1 MFSVMWFLPIVS
13 SYYVTLHC
21 PDQCIC
27 DNEITR
33 CSGQSL
39 TTMPTHINSDIRNLD
54 LSWNEFGTFPSDV
67 QLLSELRSL
76 NLSHNKISTLRN
88 GQIEALVKLET
99 IDLTYNLFHDW
110 KDIHSGIF
118 QPAKN
123 LLFLDLSHNPLRTLS
138 KYSNHF
144 YIPSLEVLRLVNCS
158 MRIIPANVFQRLT
171 NLTELYLSDNPISNI
186 SDNFTLENLRL
197 MEISRTRLSVINE
210 NVFTDL
216 PNLETLIMNNNI
228 NLRRFPCH
236 SSTLRYLDLSNSML
250 EQIPNGHMEK
260 LLRLDLSGNYLK
272 KIPTNGFIALC
283 SLQMLNLSTNAITV
297 IDFDAFQGLTEVQS
311 IDLSFN
317 KLISLGEQFNNNSA
331 LTFLNLSHN
340 YISELHTLRSK
351 SLKALV
357 VSFCEI
363 YELNK
368 YSLSLMPNLIR
379 LTMSRNFLTRLPDR
393 LVARNLVILD
403 LSYCRMNTLS
413 NETFSEMF
421 YLREINLANNAL
433 TSIDPSYFPRAFKA
447 TIKDN
452 PWRCNCK
459 KIKKMFEWMT
469 AYNSDELDALV
480 CYSPEPVAGQ
490 TWEQACENEWYPNQI
505 TRDTMWYYSL
515 GIVVAMV
522 LALFGLVV
530 LRKVKSL
537 QQQRVRLEEEAR
549 RAEER
554 EALSRMQERQ
564 REIHDEDNRNAPD
577 PRELQRPPSYNEA
590 LLLPRM
596 NVSRSSLAGSFHSLG
611 SRGSLRESSS
621 DVSKKK
627 KNRRKRR
634 RRKDEEERRAS
645 RITVESDSSEESQ
658 STENL
663 SSRRKVT
670 HPLPLESDF

>member
-1 MFSVMWFLPIVS
+1 MFSMLWFLPIVS
-13 SYYVTLHC
+13 SYYVGLQC

-27 DNEITR
+27 DSEITR

-39 TTMPTHINSDIRNLD
+39 TKLPTHMNSDIINLD
-54 LSWNEFGTFPSDV
+54 LSWNEFETFPSDV
-67 QLLSELRSL
+67 QLLSELRCL

-110 KDIHSGIF
+110 KDIHSGVF

-158 MRIIPANVFQRLT
+158 MRTIPANVFRRLT
-171 NLTELYLSDNPISNI
+171 SLVELYLSDNPVSNI
-186 SDNFTLENLRL
+186 SDNFSLENLRL
-197 MEISRTRLSVINE
+197 MEISRTHLSMLNE
-210 NVFTDL
+210 NVFADL
-216 PNLETLIMNNNI
+216 PNLETLIMNNNV

-236 SSTLRYLDLSNSML
+236 SKTLRYLDLSNSML
-250 EQIPNGHMEK
+250 EKVPHGHMKK

-272 KIPTNGFIALC
+272 NIPMNGFIDSC
-283 SLQMLNLSTNAITV
+283 SLQMLNLSTNAITA
-297 IDFDAFQGLTEVQS
+297 IDIDAFQGLTEVQS

-317 KLISLGEQFNNNSA
+317 KLISLDEQFSNNSA

-340 YISELHTLRSK
+340 YISELDTLRSK
-351 SLKALV
+351 SLKALI

-363 YELNK
+363 YELNR

-393 LVARNLVILD
+393 LIARNLVILD
-403 LSYCRMNTLS
+403 ISYCRMNTLS

-421 YLREINLANNAL
+421 YLREINVANNAL

-447 TIKDN
+447 SIKDN
-452 PWRCNCK
+452 PWRCSCK
-459 KIKKMFEWMT
+459 KIKRMFEWMI

-480 CYSPEPVAGQ
+480 CNSPETVAGQ

-522 LALFGLVV
+522 LALFALVI

-554 EALSRMQERQ
+554 EALRRMQERQ
-564 REIHDEDNRNAPD
+564 REIQEDNRNAPD

-596 NVSRSSLAGSFHSLG
+596 DASHTSLAGSLHSLG
-611 SRGSLRESSS
+611 SRSSLRESSV
-621 DVSKKK
+621 DVTKKN

-663 SSRRKVT
+663 SSLRRKTT
-670 HPLPLESDF
+670 HPPPLESDF